1 MQTQRSFA
9 RLVGAVTL
17 ALAAGGTQAAQVCLN
32 GAYAFGPTGSS
43 GPLGQNDSISTYF
56 AAGDSY
62 DNRVEGVMVATN
74 ETASDGSWNRLSLTL
89 ESFRFSSTSSKPLT
103 LIITAVQDFTLSGG
117 GTLSGIDQRIAGFG
131 AGQNTDG
138 CVTVVMAN
146 YNNGQALPGLSW
158 DCAQK
163 PTTSGYFSTSSR
175 TNLLDGAASGIYR
188 MVTTLSMTL
197 SAGTNGS
204 VELGLGDTGE
214 TAQFQMV
221 PLPAS
226 AWAGLAGLS
235 GLGLVSH
242 ARRRRLRS
250 AD

>member
-1 MQTQRSFA
+1 
-9 RLVGAVTL
+9 
-17 ALAAGGTQAAQVCLN
+17 LAAGGAQAAQVCLN

-43 GPLGQNDSISTYF
+43 GPLGLNDSVSTFF
-56 AAGDSY
+56 AVGDTY
-62 DNRVEGVMVATN
+62 DNRVEGVVVATN
-74 ETASDGSWNRLSLTL
+74 QMAEDGSWNRLSLTL
-89 ESFRFSSTSSKPLT
+89 ESFRFSSTNTKPLT

-117 GTLSGIDQRIAGFG
+117 GTLAGIQQRIAGFS
-131 AGQNTDG
+131 AGQQPG
-138 CVTVVMAN
+138 ACASIVMAN

-163 PTTSGYFSTSSR
+163 PTTSGYFSTSS
-175 TNLLDGAASGIYR
+175 TANVLNGAATSVYR
-188 MVTTLSMTL
+188 MVTTISMTL
-197 SAGTNGS
+197 SAATNGS

-235 GLGLVSH
+235 GLGLASH